1 MLCRD
6 AVVNEKLYQN
16 MNLDGLEQNVKALI
30 IALNEGKT
38 SVSALAPAIAQDG
51 EATRKVVIE
60 ESSLTR
66 QHIEQANDHI
76 QRHLGLEFSKFN
88 RNSVADPADPAS
100 KLLRSLDFS
109 GMNSRR
115 GTVAA
120 ADAKTFQW
128 VFKSN
133 TKVDNSSD
141 INHWLNEGDRFYWL
155 SGKAGSGK
163 STLMNFLVSSPK
175 TKSALS
181 RWAGNASVV
190 MISFF
195 FWNSGKPLQKDVRG
209 LLRACVYQILE
220 NDERMTSVVESLLAG
235 FQQPSMNFDHVHEII
250 SSEAK
255 LCDVLLALLDNGRT
269 KSVRYCFFIDA
280 LGECEGDRAMLLG
293 LLDKLVARPHVK
305 VCASSCPW
313 PSFEHHFRFSAR
325 LTLQGLTSEDISL
338 YVRERLKQQVARV
351 SNGIAGTSME
361 KLASEIIS
369 RSSGIFLWVVL
380 VTREV
385 CEGLAIGDSLDI
397 LLRRLEVTPLEVHN
411 LIAVIL
417 DRQVGAVHR
426 NSAVEY
432 LSLRSASN
440 QPVDLLTFAVASL
453 EEVQMAD
460 QDDLTSILMHD
471 ARLTVGEIT
480 ETFSART
487 AGLLEVSFNANK
499 LGQGRE
505 HPIFSLMW
513 HDVGFL
519 HDSVANVIKDPSRS
533 IASLIRLLK
542 ASVLIG
548 IWLRHDEP
556 AWVLSA
562 RTYKQAFQFA
572 RSISQLDP
580 NEHRHEGFLDLL

>member
-1 MLCRD
+1 VL
-6 AVVNEKLYQN
+6 
-16 MNLDGLEQNVKALI
+16 
-30 IALNEGKT
+30 
-38 SVSALAPAIAQDG
+38 
-51 EATRKVVIE
+51 
-60 ESSLTR
+60 SLTR
-66 QHIEQANDHI
+66 QHIEQANERT
-76 QRHLGLEFSKFN
+76 QRHFDLAFSKSN
-88 RNSVADPADPAS
+88 VDSVADPAS
-100 KLLRSLDFS
+100 KLLQSLDFP

-115 GTVAA
+115 ETVAA

-163 STLMNFLVSSPK
+163 STLMNFLVSSPE

-190 MISFF
+190 MISYF
-195 FWNSGKPLQKDVRG
+195 FWNSGKTLQKDVRG

-220 NDERMTSVVESLLAG
+220 NDQKVASVVESLLAG
-235 FQQPSMNFDHVHEII
+235 SQQSSMDFDRILEII

-280 LGECEGDRAMLLG
+280 LGECKGDRAVLLS

-325 LTLQGLTSEDISL
+325 LTLQGLTFEDISL

-351 SNGIAGTSME
+351 SNGIADTSME

-385 CEGLAIGDSLDI
+385 CEGLAKGNSLDI
-397 LLRRLEVTPLEVHN
+397 LLKRLEVTPPEVHD

-417 DRQVGAVHR
+417 DRQVDAVYR
-426 NSAVEY
+426 DSATEY

-440 QPVDLLTFAVASL
+440 QPVDLLTFSVACL

-460 QDDLTSILMHD
+460 RDDLTSILMYD
-471 ARLTVGEIT
+471 AQPMVEEIT

-487 AGLLEVSFNANK
+487 AGLLEVSYDANK
-499 LGQGRE
+499 LGRGRE

-519 HDSVANVIKDPSRS
+519 HDSVATVMEDSSSRNV
-533 IASLIRLLK
+533 ASLSRLLK

-548 IWLRHDEP
+548 IWLRNDEQ
-556 AWVLSA
+556 AWTLSA
-562 RTYKQAFQFA
+562 RAYKQAFQFA
-572 RSISQLDP
+572 KSISELDP
-580 NEHRHEGFLDLL
+580 NEHCHEGFLDLLETHTAHGYLTETSGGLFE